1 MQEGGV
7 RRVLDVGD
15 KALLAAVEPDEVAG
29 LAVNGGVVAPG
40 EVTGRALDPYFEATV
55 DAAEEAV
62 IASMINAETTTG
74 YQGRTL
80 HALPLDEVRS
90 HL

>member
-1 MQEGGV
+1 MANGLRTSGCGGP
-7 RRVLDVGD
+7 
-15 KALLAAVEPDEVAG
+15 AI
-29 LAVNGGVVAPG
+29 
-40 EVTGRALDPYFEATV
+40 TGRSLDPYFEATV

-62 IASMINAETTTG
+62 IASMINATTTTG